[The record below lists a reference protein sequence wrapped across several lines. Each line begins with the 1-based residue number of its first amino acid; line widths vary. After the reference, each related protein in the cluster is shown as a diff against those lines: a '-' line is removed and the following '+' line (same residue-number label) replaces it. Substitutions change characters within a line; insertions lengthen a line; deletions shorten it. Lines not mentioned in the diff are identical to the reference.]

1 MTITRTTTANRRA
14 ARSRNFMPVTAAL
27 LAAAWS
33 AFAAPAGAAE
43 VNILPAK
50 QVNACIDEVTKAFNK
65 MDPKADAVLLV
76 AAKHS
81 CVVTGDA
88 TSSKLYFHSM
98 GDKSLKNSVD
108 KAGITIGQG
117 FSGTE
122 REPGLLNLNGATNV
136 LRDMLTKE
144 AEALWAESS
153 KRGGIPGTA
162 QSGSGQSTSPTD
174 STGTSPT
181 IVMTAEEGSSQGAV
195 RAPGNYAQVYIDW
208 LARYP
213 GEGQLLKLRMY
224 AKLKDIAL
232 ATRTLSKDEKDFMG
246 AMERYIQGQ
255 RIKVAEGAWQ
265 QYQDWLAKKG
275 TTGENKSL
283 VNVYWA
289 GASPPP
295 DFIGAAEAAV
305 ILGAYSAAFAALAA
319 GVSANAL
326 PVFAAVIPSVAHA
339 SYAGALTGVTAA
351 SSASSIVGAAAGPL
365 AIVLGAATVAILQAI
380 NVAEGEKM
388 VRKLRDA
395 RTDAKKAVSL
405 KDLLNSRDG
414 DRIVLHY
421 FAKATG
427 VSSPTGWTS
436 PAEGCRVCLY
446 EKANYQGQS
455 VCTQGRIPLLEKASI
470 GGAIVNFNNK
480 PASVALE
487 NAKCEM
493 GHAVLYENPRFD
505 QRQRLIV
512 KHHIKDLSKLRR
524 GNKATW
530 VKAVSSVEFK
540 NEAAVQCE
548 VCLFSERNYKGQY
561 VCIQDNDPSLG
572 GVEFNNKARS
582 AYMNI
587 GSCPDARAWLYDDD
601 IFKLKGG
608 DRSSMKIVS
617 QNYPDLDKFAA
628 KTSSV
633 AFYHNGINPMEQKAA
648 GGCRV
653 CMYEHANYK
662 GDYLCTDHR
671 IANLDGHDSKFNNK
685 TSSVQLIVDQ
695 CQPGDFIGVSLWQG
709 ANYQGKR
716 LNLTK
721 SSPNVGNEFNDRL
734 SSVQFYQI
742 DAKTAKATGLV
753 K

>member
-1 MTITRTTTANRRA
+1 
-14 ARSRNFMPVTAAL
+14 
-27 LAAAWS
+27 
-33 AFAAPAGAAE
+33 
-43 VNILPAK
+43 
-50 QVNACIDEVTKAFNK
+50 
-65 MDPKADAVLLV
+65 
-76 AAKHS
+76 
-81 CVVTGDA
+81 
-88 TSSKLYFHSM
+88 
-98 GDKSLKNSVD
+98 
-108 KAGITIGQG
+108 
-117 FSGTE
+117 
-122 REPGLLNLNGATNV
+122 
-136 LRDMLTKE
+136 
-144 AEALWAESS
+144 
-153 KRGGIPGTA
+153 
-162 QSGSGQSTSPTD
+162 
-174 STGTSPT
+174 
-181 IVMTAEEGSSQGAV
+181 MTAEEGSSQGAV
-195 RAPGNYAQVYIDW
+195 RAPGNYAQVSIDW

-427 VSSPTGWTS
+427 DASPTGWT
-436 PAEGCRVCLY
+436 PPDEGCRVCLY
-446 EKANYQGQS
+446 EKANYQGRA
-455 VCTQGRIPLLEKASI
+455 VCTAGRIPLLEKASS
-470 GGAIVNFNNK
+470 GGAAVNFNNK
-480 PASVALE
+480 PASVKLE
-487 NAKCEM
+487 NSTCEK

-512 KHHIKDLSKLRR
+512 AHHVRDLGKIRR
-524 GNKATW
+524 GGGTW
-530 VKAVSSVEFK
+530 ANAVSSVEFK
-540 NEAAVQCE
+540 NAAAPRCE
-548 VCLFSERNYKGQY
+548 ICLFSKKNYKGHY
-561 VCIQDNDPSLG
+561 VCIQDNDPSLSNL
-572 GVEFNNKARS
+572 EFNNKTRS
-582 AYMNI
+582 AYMNTA
-587 GSCPDARAWLYDDD
+587 SCPDARAWLYDDKN
-601 IFKLKGG
+601 FKLKGG
-608 DRSSMKIVS
+608 DRGSMKVIS
-617 QNYPDLDKFAA
+617 RHYPDLKKFAA

-633 AFYHNGINPMEQKAA
+633 AFYSNGINPMAQKAA

-662 GDYLCTDHR
+662 GDYVCTDGK
-671 IANLDGHDSKFNNK
+671 IPNLDGHDPKFNNK

-695 CQPGDFIGVSLWQG
+695 CKPGYFIGASLWQG
-709 ANYQGKR
+709 ANYKAKR
-716 LNLTK
+716 LDLTK
-721 SSPNVGNEFNDRL
+721 SSPNIGNEFNDRI
-734 SSVQFYQI
+734 SSVQFLQI
-742 DAKTAKATGLV
+742 DGKKAKAMGIV